1 MFDNFLINDLK
12 SVINE
17 IGHTS
22 TIYTAKE
29 SLVSNDRAIKSK
41 IMTEDDHKWTNAI
54 ENGIFQ

>member
-1 MFDNFLINDLK
+1 MLYALIMLDNFLIEDSK

-22 TIYTAKE
+22 TIYIA
-29 SLVSNDRAIKSK
+29 NDRAIKSK
-41 IMTEDDHKWTNAI
+41 IMTEDDHEWTIAI